1 MKNYTLF
8 ITSNLEKDH
17 PFIVKLEDKG
27 INFHAASLL
36 NFNPIPF
43 KNDWEGDWYFFYSK
57 NGIQYFFDQEKHR
70 NDKKYAVIG
79 SASADFFEEKTGYAV
94 DFCGTGQIE
103 ETAMQFLKVAK
114 DKQTIFV
121 RGKKTKNSIQRVL
134 EKQMQTSELVVYDN
148 RINTNFSNFTTK
160 MACLTSP
167 MNAEAFYKKCH
178 QIECTKIF
186 SIGPSTTAAIEALGL
201 IVFATLAEPKIEL
214 FVEFIEK
221 QGYL

>member
-1 MKNYTLF
+1 MENYTLF

-17 PFIVKLEDKG
+17 PFIVKLQDKG
-27 INFHAASLL
+27 INYHASSLL

-43 KNDWEGDWYFFYSK
+43 RNNWKAEWYFFYSK

-70 NDKKYAVIG
+70 KDKKYAVIG

-103 ETAMQFLKVAK
+103 ETAIKFLKLAK
-114 DKQTIFV
+114 GEYTIFV
-121 RGKKTKNSIQRVL
+121 RGKETKNSIQQIL
-134 EKQMQTSELVVYDN
+134 EKQMQTDELVVYDN
-148 RINTNFSNFTTK
+148 RINTDFTNFTTK

-167 MNAEAFYKKCH
+167 MNVEAFYKKCY
-178 QIECTKIF
+178 QIENAKLF

-201 IVFATLAEPKIEL
+201 SVFATLAEPKIEL

-221 QGYL
+221 QMHL

>member
-1 MKNYTLF
+1 MENYTLF

-27 INFHAASLL
+27 INFYAASLL

-43 KNDWEGDWYFFYSK
+43 KNDWKGDWYFFYSK

-79 SASADFFEEKTGYAV
+79 SASADFFEEKTGYSV

-121 RGKKTKNSIQRVL
+121 RGNKTKNSIQRVL

-148 RINTNFSNFTTK
+148 LINTNFSNFTTK

-178 QIECTKIF
+178 QIECTKLF

-201 IVFATLAEPKIEL
+201 NVFATLAEPKIEL

-221 QGYL
+221 QGNL